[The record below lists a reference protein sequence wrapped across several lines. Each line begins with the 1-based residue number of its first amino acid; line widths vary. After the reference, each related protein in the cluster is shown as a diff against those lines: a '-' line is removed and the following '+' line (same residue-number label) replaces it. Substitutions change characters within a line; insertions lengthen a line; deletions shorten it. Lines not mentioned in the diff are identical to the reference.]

1 MKVIKKVAV
10 GFVLGAAACGY
21 AASAFAG
28 APVDDGTMQMI
39 NGMIMQMQQQTMTS
53 IYAKPPRELT
63 DPVRGGY
70 MQDFSSKLQLMNVIQ
85 PVMME
90 KNVNIL
96 KQGFMQ
102 QVVDRPIPLPG
113 S

>member
-1 MKVIKKVAV
+1 MKTIKKTAM
-10 GFVLGAAACGY
+10 GLVLGAVAFGWAVS
-21 AASAFAG
+21 ASAAG
-28 APVDDGTMQMI
+28 PVDDGSMQMI
-39 NGMIMQMQQQTMTS
+39 NGMIMQMQQKTMGDL
-53 IYAKPPRELT
+53 YLKMPPK
-63 DPVRGGY
+63 DQMRGQK
-70 MQDFSSKLQLMNVIQ
+70 MQEFSSNLQLKNIIQ

-102 QVVDRPIPLPG
+102 QIIERPIPVPG